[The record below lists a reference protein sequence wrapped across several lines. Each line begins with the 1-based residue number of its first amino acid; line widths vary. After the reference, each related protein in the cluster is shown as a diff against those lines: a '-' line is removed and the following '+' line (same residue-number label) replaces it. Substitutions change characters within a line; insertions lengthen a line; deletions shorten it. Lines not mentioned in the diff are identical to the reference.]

1 MTAFFLIKYTWSFS
15 SIYNIEPIDSALT
28 KGYDFNSLMI
38 SHIMDAYY
46 IIIIPNEVTKSKI

>member
-1 MTAFFLIKYTWSFS
+1 MTAFFLIKYTWTFS

-46 IIIIPNEVTKSKI
+46 IIIPNEVTKSKI